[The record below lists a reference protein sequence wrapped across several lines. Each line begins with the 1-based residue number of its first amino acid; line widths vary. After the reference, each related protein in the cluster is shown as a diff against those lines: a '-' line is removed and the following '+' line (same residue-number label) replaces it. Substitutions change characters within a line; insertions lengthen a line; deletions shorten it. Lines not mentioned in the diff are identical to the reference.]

1 MFTRKL
7 LHLAEVLEITGLSRS
22 QIYALIQKQKFIKP
36 VKISRSSRWPL
47 DGVLAWVDLRIA
59 ERDASNQ

>member
-7 LHLAEVLEITGLSRS
+7 LKLPDVQELTGLSRS
-22 QIYALIQKQKFIKP
+22 QIYALIAKQKFVRP

-47 DGVLAWVDLRIA
+47 DAVMAWVDERIA
-59 ERDASNQ
+59 ERDAI